1 MFRLSLVFAMDE
13 AKVKEIIA
21 QNNRDL
27 LGQIKDLVSTSI
39 SDLKRSND
47 SNAAEQMSEIKRLK
61 RDAPPSFKKKSNEEQ
76 FKANKSV
83 MEAVEDASVAL
94 ERKDLLRTKE
104 ALDRG
109 MSLLKDRQKLILLAD
124 KSPYGWT
131 KPFWNINIT
140 TWRMMK
146 KTRRRSIE
154 LKRERL
160 EPRNASLHVVWD
172 YSADLEYLSQE
183 IRSSPSAKFLIP
195 LLGSINSF
203 PLADL
208 PDFAF
213 PVENLDIGGLPAR
226 MFFPPPILPT
236 NRQSD

>member
-1 MFRLSLVFAMDE
+1 MFRLSLVFTMDE

-124 KSPYGWT
+124 KSPYGWKT
-131 KPFWNINIT
+131 VLEYKHHDLADDEEDE
-140 TWRMMK
+140 K
-146 KTRRRSIE
+146 KIYRAEARAARAPKRFAPRGLGLQRRSGI
-154 LKRERL
+154 
-160 EPRNASLHVVWD
+160 PVSRN
-172 YSADLEYLSQE
+172 SQ
-183 IRSSPSAKFLIP
+183 LTVGQIP
-195 LLGSINSF
+195 NSF
-203 PLADL
+203 TWVNQQLSVGRSA
-208 PDFAF
+208 
-213 PVENLDIGGLPAR
+213 GLCFSRGKPGHWRASCPNVISSSNPA
-226 MFFPPPILPT
+226 
-236 NRQSD
+236 NQQAK

>member
-1 MFRLSLVFAMDE
+1 MDE

-47 SNAAEQMSEIKRLK
+47 LNAVEQMSEIKRLK

-83 MEAVEDASVAL
+83 MEAVKDASVAL
-94 ERKDLLRTKE
+94 ERKD
-104 ALDRG
+104 
-109 MSLLKDRQKLILLAD
+109 
-124 KSPYGWT
+124 
-131 KPFWNINIT
+131 T
-140 TWRMMK
+140 TWRMTK
-146 KTRRRSIE
+146 KTRRKSIE
-154 LKRERL
+154 LRRERL
-160 EPRNASLHVVWD
+160 EPRNASLHMVWD

-213 PVENLDIGGLPAR
+213 PVENLDIGELPAR
-226 MFFPPPILPT
+226 TFFPLPILPT

>member
-1 MFRLSLVFAMDE
+1 MDE

-61 RDAPPSFKKKSNEEQ
+61 RDAPPSFRKKTNEEQ

-109 MSLLKDRQKLILLAD
+109 LSLLKDRQKLILWAD
-124 KSPYGWT
+124 KSPYGWKT
-131 KPFWNINIT
+131 VLEYKHHDLVDDEEDE
-140 TWRMMK
+140 K
-146 KTRRRSIE
+146 KIYRAEVRA
-154 LKRERL
+154 L

-183 IRSSPSAKFLIP
+183 ICSSPSAKFLIP

-208 PDFAF
+208 PDSAF
-213 PVENLDIGGLPAR
+213 PVENLDIGKLPAR
-226 MFFPPPILPT
+226 MFFPLPILPT